1 MQDAPSGAI
10 MGMHGTQGVPPEP
23 IVEADMITW
32 KRNLYVLW
40 AAELLAIAGFSVA
53 FPFLPYYIQELGITQ
68 PKEIK
73 LWSGIIVAVHAVAM
87 AIFSPIWGSLAD
99 RYGRK
104 LMIERATFGGA
115 IVLAAMGLVQN
126 VWQLAAL
133 RALQGAITGTVAAAT
148 TLVASSTPRDRV
160 GYALGLLQM
169 AIWLGNSVG
178 PLIGGVV
185 ADTWGYRVVFGVTG
199 GLLFLAGLTV
209 WRFVEEDFQP
219 PGHNPKGTD
228 EGFWHGLRLVL
239 STSSL
244 VTLFGVRITARLG
257 SSLIVPIL
265 PLFLQSLM
273 PSGSRVASFNGLI
286 SGVSSAASAITAV
299 ILGRASDRIGYRTV
313 LLACL
318 AGMAVLYVPHAW
330 ATAPWHLL
338 VLQGAVGL
346 MMGGVLASLSASL
359 ANLSPEGRQGAVYG
373 VDASVVSVA
382 NGLAPMI
389 GAGVAIGWGLRTPFL
404 VTALIF
410 GLATGLVAARV
421 PPYPKSETAPVSR
434 RSAPKQSPH

>member
-1 MQDAPSGAI
+1 MAI
-10 MGMHGTQGVPPEP
+10 
-23 IVEADMITW
+23 W

-53 FPFLPYYIQELGITQ
+53 FPFLPYYIQELGITELRQ
-68 PKEIK
+68 VE
-73 LWSGIIVAVHAVAM
+73 LWSGIIVAAHSIAM
-87 AIFSPIWGSLAD
+87 AIFSPIWGAVAD

-133 RALQGAITGTVAAAT
+133 RALQGMITGTVAAAT

-160 GYALGLLQM
+160 GYALGMLQM
-169 AIWLGNSVG
+169 AIWLGSSVG

-209 WRFVEEDFQP
+209 WRFVHEDYQP
-219 PGHNPKGTD
+219 PGRNPKGTD
-228 EGFWHGLRLVL
+228 EGFWHGLKVVL
-239 STSSL
+239 STPSL
-244 VTLFGVRITARLG
+244 MTLFGVRITARLG
-257 SSLIVPIL
+257 SSLIVPVL

-273 PSGSRVASFNGLI
+273 PFSSRVASFNGLI
-286 SGVSSAASAITAV
+286 SGVSSAASAVTAV
-299 ILGRASDRIGYRTV
+299 VLGRASDRIGYRTV
-313 LLACL
+313 LLACM
-318 AGMAVLYVPHAW
+318 AGMAVLYVPQAW
-330 ATAPWHLL
+330 ATSPWQLL

-389 GAGVAIGWGLRTPFL
+389 GAGVAMGWGLRTPFL
-404 VTALIF
+404 LTAAAF
-410 GLATGLVAARV
+410 GLATGLVMALV
-421 PPYPKSETAPVSR
+421 PSHPKGETVQASSQP
-434 RSAPKQSPH
+434 APKPPSH